1 MLPQVLRT
9 FSAPG
14 TGSMAKRAPRAAR
27 NSWPDI
33 MLMLGKGMTYNH
45 AVFPTKTGMPMPAKS
60 DATDR
65 DYLDFHIV
73 CKGDPFA
80 FWYKIEYTV
89 QPTQLPQSK

>member
-1 MLPQVLRT
+1 
-9 FSAPG
+9 
-14 TGSMAKRAPRAAR
+14 
-27 NSWPDI
+27 
-33 MLMLGKGMTYNH
+33 MTYNH

-80 FWYKIEYTV
+80 FWYKIEYTA
-89 QPTQLPQSK
+89 QPTQLMLGTQATPRSAKQSKLFCARKLRK